1 MFAAKKAYT
10 RNMPGRL
17 VGQTQDLEGKRG
29 FVLTLSTR
37 EQHIRREKATSNICS
52 NQGLCATAAAMYMAT
67 LGGSGIRKLA
77 ALNHDKAAYL
87 QNQLEKAG
95 FEIPFD
101 TPVFNE
107 FVVKFPPGFK
117 KTYANLLA
125 KKIVAGLS
133 LASDYPEFPHHY
145 LLCATETMDK
155 ADMDLLVKEVTS

>member
-1 MFAAKKAYT
+1 M
-10 RNMPGRL
+10 
-17 VGQTQDLEGKRG
+17 
-29 FVLTLSTR
+29 
-37 EQHIRREKATSNICS
+37 
-52 NQGLCATAAAMYMAT
+52 
-67 LGGSGIRKLA
+67 
-77 ALNHDKAAYL
+77 NHDKAAYL
-87 QNQLEKAG
+87 QNQLEQAG
-95 FEIPFD
+95 LEIPFD

-133 LASDYPEFPHHY
+133 LAPDYPEFPHHY